1 MAMGRGAGK
10 RLFDFSSQPGTRL
23 AASNGERD
31 CSVATT
37 SCSPSSFNL
46 RADAPPMHANA
57 PVGHAPSPSTVRQA
71 HLFGPEHD
79 TECVS
84 TTVERGR
91 HLFDEHGLKLVLGS
105 TANRVLSDDEARDF
119 ASFLGRIA

>member
-1 MAMGRGAGK
+1 MGRGAGK

-23 AASNGERD
+23 AASNGETHD
-31 CSVATT
+31 SFDVNCV
-37 SCSPSSFNL
+37 SPSSFNL
-46 RADAPPMHANA
+46 RGAAPAPANA
-57 PVGHAPSPSTVRQA
+57 PVDLTPPRCRRQA
-71 HLFGPEHD
+71 
-79 TECVS
+79 
-84 TTVERGR
+84 